1 MAILEKLQQKDSMTA
16 IGESNTKTSIKN
28 VSKRANMSRQRSI
41 VSSVLNIYKQQ
52 YHKIMK
58 AKLPTILCIIC
69 YIFICI
75 LGNIVAVNTWIK
87 HRYSVNYTSYAPLPS
102 EEINSN
108 FFSDELQ
115 LKEIESKDYLTS
127 VIELMY
133 NESEPEVRAIC

>member
-1 MAILEKLQQKDSMTA
+1 MDILEKLQQNDSMTA
-16 IGESNTKTSIKN
+16 NGESNTKTSIKN

-41 VSSVLNIYKQQ
+41 VSGVSNIYKQQ

-58 AKLPTILCIIC
+58 CKLPTILCIIC

-133 NESEPEVRAIC
+133 NESEPEVRAMC

>member
-1 MAILEKLQQKDSMTA
+1 MAILEKLQRKDSMTA

-28 VSKRANMSRQRSI
+28 VPKRAKVSRQRST

-58 AKLPTILCIIC
+58 SKLPTILCIIC

-133 NESEPEVRAIC
+133 NESEPEVRAMC